1 MTSQLRSRLETFFS
15 GDDLHVAEKVIA
27 YFRTEGIRK
36 HPFGYRGVTYE
47 MIERNIPNS
56 QHNDLKRVFEVLSS
70 QGFINRKRRG
80 HYYIP
85 SKYFRRH

>member
-47 MIERNIPNS
+47 MIERNFSNVTN
-56 QHNDLKRVFEVLSS
+56 QDFNRVFGILSS
-70 QGFINRKRRG
+70 HGFINRKRKG
-80 HYYIP
+80 YYHLGTIV
-85 SKYFRRH
+85 RRYH